1 MFSSKKYVED
11 TICVNGFIAGLLKRN
26 THDII
31 FIFPVFPS
39 EGVDIGLFHH
49 SQRFYK
55 NVVLFVGLKSLGIF
69 IEF

>member
-39 EGVDIGLFHH
+39 EGVDIGLSITPF
-49 SQRFYK
+49 SK
-55 NVVLFVGLKSLGIF
+55 VL
-69 IEF
+69 